1 MATLAEMMVS
11 RAMDSTD
18 PTKFNDTTQAFESG
32 ARIAMEAQRL
42 KQNKEQLAQ
51 QKLKRSNKSTKRPQ
65 AGSTLQQRCLMVRR
79 KSLRK

>member
-51 QKLKRSNKSTKRPQ
+51 QKSSSGATK
-65 AGSTLQQRCLMVRR
+65 VRKGR
-79 KSLRK
+79 RLVRHCSKDA